1 MKITG
6 LLTDDAVLA
15 ELGARI
21 AGRRI
26 ELQLTQAAV
35 AEQAGI
41 AKRTLERM
49 EAGLTSQ
56 LATLVRVLRV
66 LDAASG
72 LDSVIPE
79 SGPRP
84 MDLLKRKSKA
94 TRVAMMVCRP
104 SSGEKAMKTPTENAS
119 AVRSGGSSMASR
131 RRNVARNIN
140 GCRGIRAGCQ
150 LFSDT

>member
-1 MKITG
+1 MRITG

-26 ELQLTQAAV
+26 ELQLTQADV

-72 LDSVIPE
+72 LDSLIPE

-84 MDLLKRKSKA
+84 MDLLQRKGKVRQRA
-94 TRVAMMVCRP
+94 
-104 SSGEKAMKTPTENAS
+104 SGRRAAKVTGKPWRWDEKP
-119 AVRSGGSSMASR
+119 
-131 RRNVARNIN
+131 
-140 GCRGIRAGCQ
+140 
-150 LFSDT
+150 

>member
-1 MKITG
+1 MRING

-56 LATLVRVLRV
+56 LTTLVRVLRV

-72 LDSVIPE
+72 LDNLLPE
-79 SGPRP
+79 AGARP
-84 MDLLKRKSKA
+84 MDLLKQKSK
-94 TRVAMMVCRP
+94 
-104 SSGEKAMKTPTENAS
+104 
-119 AVRSGGSSMASR
+119 VRQRASR
-131 RRNVARNIN
+131 RRAAKATGKPWRW
-140 GCRGIRAGCQ
+140 
-150 LFSDT
+150 DEKT

>member
-15 ELGARI
+15 ELGERI
-21 AGRRI
+21 ADRRI

-72 LDSVIPE
+72 LDSLIPE

-84 MDLLKRKSKA
+84 MDMLKRKSKVRKRASGQRAAKA
-94 TRVAMMVCRP
+94 TNKPWRWD
-104 SSGEKAMKTPTENAS
+104 EKP
-119 AVRSGGSSMASR
+119 
-131 RRNVARNIN
+131 
-140 GCRGIRAGCQ
+140 
-150 LFSDT
+150 

>member
-6 LLTDDAVLA
+6 LLADDAVLA

-21 AGRRI
+21 AGRRV
-26 ELQLTQAAV
+26 ELQLTQAAA

-49 EAGLTSQ
+49 EAGQTSQ
-56 LATLVRVLRV
+56 LSTLVRVLRV

-72 LDSVIPE
+72 LDSLIPE

-84 MDLLKRKSKA
+84 MDLLKQKGKVRQRA
-94 TRVAMMVCRP
+94 
-104 SSGEKAMKTPTENAS
+104 SGKRAAQAAGTPWSWDEKT
-119 AVRSGGSSMASR
+119 
-131 RRNVARNIN
+131 
-140 GCRGIRAGCQ
+140 
-150 LFSDT
+150 

>member
-21 AGRRI
+21 AGRRV

-49 EAGLTSQ
+49 EAGQTSQ
-56 LATLVRVLRV
+56 FVTLVRVLRV

-72 LDSVIPE
+72 LDNLIPE

-84 MDLLKRKSKA
+84 MDLLKQKGKVRQRA
-94 TRVAMMVCRP
+94 
-104 SSGEKAMKTPTENAS
+104 SGQRAAKPTGKPWRWDE
-119 AVRSGGSSMASR
+119 
-131 RRNVARNIN
+131 
-140 GCRGIRAGCQ
+140 Q
-150 LFSDT
+150 P

>member
-1 MKITG
+1 MRITG

-21 AGRRI
+21 AGRRV

-49 EAGLTSQ
+49 EAGQTSQ
-56 LATLVRVLRV
+56 LATLVRVLRA

-72 LDSVIPE
+72 LDSLIPE
-79 SGPRP
+79 SAPRP
-84 MDLLKRKSKA
+84 MDLLRSKGKVRQRASGQRAAVA
-94 TRVAMMVCRP
+94 TGKPWRWD
-104 SSGEKAMKTPTENAS
+104 EKP
-119 AVRSGGSSMASR
+119 
-131 RRNVARNIN
+131 
-140 GCRGIRAGCQ
+140 
-150 LFSDT
+150 

>member
-21 AGRRI
+21 AGRRVA
-26 ELQLTQAAV
+26 LQLTQAAV

-66 LDAASG
+66 LDAASALDG
-72 LDSVIPE
+72 LIPE
-79 SGPRP
+79 CGPRP
-84 MDLLKRKSKA
+84 MDLLKRKSKIRQRA
-94 TRVAMMVCRP
+94 SKPRAP
-104 SSGEKAMKTPTENAS
+104 KPTGKQW
-119 AVRSGGSSMASR
+119 RW
-131 RRNVARNIN
+131 
-140 GCRGIRAGCQ
+140 
-150 LFSDT
+150 DDKP

>member
-1 MKITG
+1 MKITS

-21 AGRRI
+21 AARRV

-49 EAGLTSQ
+49 EAGQTSQ
-56 LATLVRVLRV
+56 LGTLVRVLRV

-72 LDSVIPE
+72 LDSLIPE
-79 SGPRP
+79 TGPRP
-84 MDLLKRKSKA
+84 MDLLKQKGKVRQRASGQRAAKA
-94 TRVAMMVCRP
+94 
-104 SSGEKAMKTPTENAS
+104 
-119 AVRSGGSSMASR
+119 
-131 RRNVARNIN
+131 
-140 GCRGIRAGCQ
+140 AGKPWRWDEQ
-150 LFSDT
+150 Q

>member
-21 AGRRI
+21 AGRRV

-49 EAGLTSQ
+49 EAGQTSQ
-56 LATLVRVLRV
+56 LSTLVRVLRV

-72 LDSVIPE
+72 LDSLIPE

-84 MDLLKRKSKA
+84 MDLLKQKGKVRQRASGKGTAKA
-94 TRVAMMVCRP
+94 TGKP
-104 SSGEKAMKTPTENAS
+104 WQWDEKP
-119 AVRSGGSSMASR
+119 
-131 RRNVARNIN
+131 
-140 GCRGIRAGCQ
+140 
-150 LFSDT
+150 

>member
-1 MKITG
+1 MKITD

-21 AGRRI
+21 AGRRV

-49 EAGLTSQ
+49 EAGQTSQ
-56 LATLVRVLRV
+56 LSTLVRVLRV
-66 LDAASG
+66 LGAASG
-72 LDSVIPE
+72 LDGLIPE

-84 MDLLKRKSKA
+84 MDLLKQKGKLRQRASGKRAAQA
-94 TRVAMMVCRP
+94 TGKP
-104 SSGEKAMKTPTENAS
+104 WQWDEKP
-119 AVRSGGSSMASR
+119 
-131 RRNVARNIN
+131 
-140 GCRGIRAGCQ
+140 
-150 LFSDT
+150 

>member
-1 MKITG
+1 MKITD

-15 ELGARI
+15 ELGARL
-21 AGRRI
+21 AGRRV

-49 EAGLTSQ
+49 EAGQTSQ
-56 LATLVRVLRV
+56 LATLVRVLRA

-79 SGPRP
+79 PGPRP
-84 MDLLKRKSKA
+84 MDLLKRKGKVRQRA
-94 TRVAMMVCRP
+94 
-104 SSGEKAMKTPTENAS
+104 SGQRAAKAS
-119 AVRSGGSSMASR
+119 AKPWRW
-131 RRNVARNIN
+131 
-140 GCRGIRAGCQ
+140 
-150 LFSDT
+150 DEKP

>member
-21 AGRRI
+21 AGRRV

-49 EAGLTSQ
+49 EAGQTSQ
-56 LATLVRVLRV
+56 LSTLVRVLRV
-66 LDAASG
+66 LGAASG
-72 LDSVIPE
+72 LDGLIPE
-79 SGPRP
+79 SGPSP
-84 MDLLKRKSKA
+84 MDLLKQKGKVRQRASGQRAAKA
-94 TRVAMMVCRP
+94 TGTP
-104 SSGEKAMKTPTENAS
+104 WHWDEKP
-119 AVRSGGSSMASR
+119 
-131 RRNVARNIN
+131 
-140 GCRGIRAGCQ
+140 
-150 LFSDT
+150 

>member
-6 LLTDDAVLA
+6 LLNDDAVLA

-21 AGRRI
+21 TSRRL
-26 ELQLTQAAV
+26 EMQLTQAAV

-49 EAGLTSQ
+49 QAGESSQ
-56 LATLVRVLRV
+56 LVTLVRVLRV

-72 LDSVIPE
+72 LDNVIPE

-84 MDLLKRKSKA
+84 MDLLKQKGKVRKRA
-94 TRVAMMVCRP
+94 
-104 SSGEKAMKTPTENAS
+104 SGQRAAKTTGKPWRWDETP
-119 AVRSGGSSMASR
+119 
-131 RRNVARNIN
+131 
-140 GCRGIRAGCQ
+140 
-150 LFSDT
+150 

>member
-1 MKITG
+1 MRITG

-21 AGRRI
+21 AGRRV
-26 ELQLTQAAV
+26 ELQLTQAVV

-49 EAGLTSQ
+49 EAGQTSQ
-56 LATLVRVLRV
+56 LATLIRVLRV
-66 LDAASG
+66 LDAAPG

-84 MDLLKRKSKA
+84 MDLLQSKSKVRQRASGRRAAKA
-94 TRVAMMVCRP
+94 TDKPWRWD
-104 SSGEKAMKTPTENAS
+104 EKP
-119 AVRSGGSSMASR
+119 
-131 RRNVARNIN
+131 
-140 GCRGIRAGCQ
+140 
-150 LFSDT
+150 

>member
-21 AGRRI
+21 TSRRV

-49 EAGLTSQ
+49 EAGQSSQ

-66 LDAASG
+66 LEATSG
-72 LDSVIPE
+72 LDSLIPE
-79 SGPRP
+79 SGSRP
-84 MDLLKRKSKA
+84 MDLLKRKGKVRQRA
-94 TRVAMMVCRP
+94 TGRRATKEPGTQWRWD
-104 SSGEKAMKTPTENAS
+104 EKT
-119 AVRSGGSSMASR
+119 
-131 RRNVARNIN
+131 
-140 GCRGIRAGCQ
+140 
-150 LFSDT
+150 